1 MQAISYT
8 DGDFVKKGTSLFTI
22 EPEPYKLKVDAAKA
36 AVISAQATLTQTQQ
50 EFQRQADLIARD
62 RSRRRPITTRRWR
75 ARFRA
80 SRSAI
85 GASQ

>member
-8 DGDFVKKGTSLFTI
+8 DGDFVKKGTSLFII

-36 AVISAQATLTQTQQ
+36 AVTSAQATLKQS
-50 EFQRQADLIARD
+50 EAEYQRQADLVSQAGLDPSQLRQSAR
-62 RSRRRPITTRRWR
+62 R
-75 ARFRA
+75 AQLGA